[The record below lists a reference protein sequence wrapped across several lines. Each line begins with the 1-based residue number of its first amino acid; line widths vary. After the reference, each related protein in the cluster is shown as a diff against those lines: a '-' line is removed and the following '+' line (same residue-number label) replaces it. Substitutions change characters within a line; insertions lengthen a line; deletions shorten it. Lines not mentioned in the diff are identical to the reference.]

1 MEQFTERYQVDYL
14 FGNATGATLAA
25 YYWPNVDMSNY
36 DEAVFIITAPFLQMA
51 TATAAANECIFTAQV
66 YAATAATSTSLTA
79 ISSATA
85 SFGSTSGGQINKAK
99 SLIVTF
105 NTASSGTTFSIN
117 GKQITL
123 QAAQSNAAAEVLGC
137 TAGGLTNATYASA
150 LAAFINSTVATFSS
164 VFVAST
170 DMPVGAT
177 MLSSNSVYIRP
188 KELGSTY
195 MSATGY
201 YGATANKG
209 VLVAGDFQSVITV
222 PTEKLGG
229 KRYIT
234 IACNSS
240 GLPSPFNISLIRK
253 GGRFTPEN
261 KGLAANTKIGSTTT

>member
-1 MEQFTERYQVDYL
+1 MEQFTEKHQVDYL
-14 FGNATGATLAA
+14 FGNSTGVTAAA

-36 DEAVFIITAPFLQMA
+36 DEAAFIISTPFLQIA
-51 TATAAANECIFTAQV
+51 TATAAANECIFTAAV

-105 NTASSGTTFSIN
+105 NTASTGTTYSIN
-117 GKQITL
+117 GKQLTIQSTQSVSSAETL
-123 QAAQSNAAAEVLGC
+123 GG
-137 TAGGLTNATYASA
+137 TALTNATYASA
-150 LAAFINSTVATFSS
+150 LAAYINSTSATFSS
-164 VFVAST
+164 MFVATT
-170 DMPVGAT
+170 DLPVGAT

-188 KELGSTY
+188 KEVGSTY

-209 VLVAGDFQSVITV
+209 VLVAGDFQAVITV

-234 IACNSS
+234 IGCNSS
-240 GLPSPFNISLIRK
+240 GIAAPFHVSLVRK
-253 GGRFTPEN
+253 GARFTPEN
-261 KGLAANTKIGSTTT
+261 KGLAANTRIGSTTT